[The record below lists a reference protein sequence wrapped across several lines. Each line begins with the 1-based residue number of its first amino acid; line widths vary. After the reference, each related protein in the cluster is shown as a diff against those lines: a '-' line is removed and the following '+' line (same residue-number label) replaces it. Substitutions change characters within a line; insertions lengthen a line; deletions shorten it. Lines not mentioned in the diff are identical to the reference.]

1 MSNQDIKNA
10 VCKAMKTMPH
20 KDAIRRIR
28 LFGSHLHNEATAK
41 SDIDLLIDFDDKASI
56 GFFAL
61 VDIQDAFKK
70 ELGKEV
76 DVVTPRALSK
86 YFRDEVLQEAQ
97 LLYEQKS
104 SATPWFMH
112 TGKYSR
118 CNKDD

>member
-104 SATPWFMH
+104 SP
-112 TGKYSR
+112 R
-118 CNKDD
+118 